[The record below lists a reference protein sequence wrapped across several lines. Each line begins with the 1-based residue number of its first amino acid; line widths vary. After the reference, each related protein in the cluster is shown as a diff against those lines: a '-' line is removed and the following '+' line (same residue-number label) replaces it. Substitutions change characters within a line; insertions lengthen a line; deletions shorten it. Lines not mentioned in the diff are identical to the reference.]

1 MGWKI
6 ITGSDNAGYGH
17 KSALKELLENDPR
30 VDAVIDVGVTGR
42 EDGTFYPNVAVEAA
56 EKIAAGEADRA
67 LLICGTGLG
76 VAIAAN
82 KVSGVR
88 AVTAHDLYSVQ
99 RSVLSN
105 NAQVL
110 CMGQRVIGLESAKE
124 LVKVW
129 LDLEFDP
136 TSASAEK
143 VDAIC
148 AYDGSLE
155 QA

>member
-6 ITGSDNAGYGH
+6 VTGSDNAGYGH

-30 VDAVIDVGVTGR
+30 VDEVIDVGVIGR
-42 EDGTFYPNVAVEAA
+42 EDGELYPNIAVAAA
-56 EKIAAGEADRA
+56 EKVAAGDADRA

-110 CMGQRVIGLESAKE
+110 TMGERVIGLELAKE

-155 QA
+155 QG

>member
-6 ITGSDNAGYGH
+6 VTGSDNAGYGH

-30 VDAVIDVGVTGR
+30 VDEVIDVGVTGR
-42 EDGTFYPNVAVEAA
+42 EDGDLYPNIAVAAA
-56 EKIAAGEADRA
+56 EKVAAGEADRA

-88 AVTAHDLYSVQ
+88 AVTAYDLYSVQ

-110 CMGQRVIGLESAKE
+110 TMGERVIGLELAKE

-148 AYDGSLE
+148 AYDGSLD